1 MLPDLRT
8 AGSIRDISEM
18 IARFLS
24 GTLFGI
30 VDRRLFGIVDRRL
43 FGIVDRR
50 LFGIVDRRLFGVVT
64 VVSGALVGH
73 VRTN

>member
-24 GTLFGI
+24 T
-30 VDRRLFGIVDRRL
+30 
-43 FGIVDRR
+43 

>member
-1 MLPDLRT
+1 MPPDLRA

-24 GTLFGI
+24 T
-30 VDRRLFGIVDRRL
+30 L

>member
-30 VDRRLFGIVDRRL
+30 VDRRLFG
-43 FGIVDRR
+43 
-50 LFGIVDRRLFGVVT
+50 VVT

-73 VRTN
+73 VRAN